1 MTSRILDPGILDR
14 PVTGRNL
21 RDGTLGDQIGSR
33 PTLLVFLRHLG
44 CLFSREWLDELGR
57 ASADPAFPALLYV
70 HLGTLEQ
77 GATFFEDLAP
87 AARAVSDPEQ
97 RLYLAFGVPRASAL
111 QLLDPRVWACG
122 MRAFGGGHKPG
133 KPIGDP
139 LVMPGLFLVEGGR
152 VTWEFVPEHMG
163 GLPPVDRIPRL
174 EVV

>member
-1 MTSRILDPGILDR
+1 MTPRLLDPGTLET
-14 PVTGRNL
+14 PVSGRNL
-21 RDGTLGDQIGSR
+21 REGTLGDQIGTR

-57 ASADPAFPALLYV
+57 ASADPAFPTLLYV
-70 HLGTLEQ
+70 HLGTPEQ
-77 GATFFEDLAP
+77 GETFFENLAP
-87 AARAVSDPEQ
+87 DARAVADPSLQ
-97 RLYLAFGVPRASAL
+97 LYHAFGVPRASAL

-122 MRAFGGGHKPG
+122 VRAVGGGYKPG

-152 VTWEFVPEHMG
+152 VTWEFVPGHMG

-174 EVV
+174 EAV